1 MQAPIPTHLIMGFL
15 GVGKTTAIRHILS
28 QRPAGE
34 RWAVLVNEFGEVG
47 IDGALLEQEGV
58 RVREVPGGCMCCVAG
73 VPMQIGLNLL
83 IGRERP
89 DRLLIEPTGLG
100 HPARI
105 LALLEGE
112 FYRDVLA
119 LGPSLCLV
127 DPRKL
132 HDPRVRAHANFI
144 DQVAAADILIANKL
158 DLCDEGTLNNYRQW
172 AASLTPPKATL
183 AEVSQGRI
191 PVELLETLS
200 EPLQSRP
207 LSHPHAH
214 AHRHGPGAAEH
225 AAAQAEAE
233 TTEPWHQASNSG
245 DGHFSLGWRIAPDYR
260 FNAESLLAFC
270 HGDWLRCKGVV
281 RTNDGWLAVNVADGM
296 AQSWQL
302 PEAPDSRLEIIAS
315 EPLDAEA
322 LDQALKTCLITVSL

>member
-1 MQAPIPTHLIMGFL
+1 MPAAIPTHLIMGFL
-15 GVGKTTAIRHILS
+15 GAGKTTAIRHLLA

-47 IDGALLEQEGV
+47 IDGALLEQDGV
-58 RVREVPGGCMCCVAG
+58 LVREVPGGCMCCVNG

-119 LGPSLCLV
+119 LGPSICMV

-132 HDPRVRAHANFI
+132 QDPRVRAHANFI
-144 DQVAAADILIANKL
+144 DQVAAADILVANKL
-158 DLCDEGTLNNYRQW
+158 DLCDAATLAAYRQW
-172 AASLTPPKATL
+172 AEALEPRKLQL
-183 AEVSQGRI
+183 AEVSQGQI
-191 PVELLETLS
+191 CVDLLDTAAA
-200 EPLQSRP
+200 PTPRP
-207 LSHPHAH
+207 LAHPDAH
-214 AHRHGPGAAEH
+214 AHRDAGPLDET
-225 AAAQAEAE
+225 AQTEPV
-233 TTEPWHQASNSG
+233 EPWHLASNRG
-245 DGHFSLGWRIAPDYR
+245 DGHFSVGWRLAPSYR
-260 FNAESLLAFC
+260 FSTEALLAFC
-270 HGDWLRCKGVV
+270 HGNWLRCKGVM
-281 RTNDGWLAVNVADGM
+281 RTPTGWLALNVADGM
-296 AQSWQL
+296 CQSWSL
-302 PEAPDSRLEIIAS
+302 PQAPDSRLEIIAA

-322 LDQALKTCLITVSL
+322 LDEALKRCLATNLP